1 MLVSVATLA
10 AAARPQPAP
19 FCRVSPGWACH
30 GWGWGTWAVW
40 GLGLGPGAWPWG
52 LRGKDPGPR
61 GPRFPGTYYQ
71 RANCKCAACE
81 EQSRNSLEVDREKR
95 STMLMKSDHHHARR
109 PVKGRSAR
117 AWACLM
123 RMDLMRPFIRSRA
136 PKTHASLDPPMAL
149 DRSKS
154 TLPDGPNCGAQH
166 LALRIVGHIR
176 LSNMTRVRL
185 M

>member
-1 MLVSVATLA
+1 MLVSVAWPRRHDHSRLHSA
-10 AAARPQPAP
+10 AFRRAGRATAGDGARGP
-19 FCRVSPGWACH
+19 CG
-30 GWGWGTWAVW
+30 GWGWG
-40 GLGLGPGAWPWG
+40 LGRGRGGA

-81 EQSRNSLEVDREKR
+81 EQSRNSLEVDTEKR

-109 PVKGRSAR
+109 PVKGRSAAR

-154 TLPDGPNCGAQH
+154 TLP
-166 LALRIVGHIR
+166 
-176 LSNMTRVRL
+176 
-185 M
+185 